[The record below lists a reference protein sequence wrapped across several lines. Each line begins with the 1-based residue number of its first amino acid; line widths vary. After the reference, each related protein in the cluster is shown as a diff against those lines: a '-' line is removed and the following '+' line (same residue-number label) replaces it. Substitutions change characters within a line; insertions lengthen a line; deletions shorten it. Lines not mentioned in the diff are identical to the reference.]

1 MSLFWRIFGLN
12 AVVLGSATA
21 LLLWAPVTVSVP
33 VVLTEA
39 VILVGGLVVMLV
51 ANAAL
56 LRWGLSPLDRL
67 TRLMTTVDLLRPGQ
81 RLPAHGG
88 GEVADLIRTFNA
100 MLDRLEQERATS
112 SARVL
117 LAQEA
122 ERRRIAQELHDE
134 VGQSM
139 TAILLALKRAA
150 DAADPPL
157 RDELHQAQEITRES
171 LDEVRRL
178 VRRLRPGVLD
188 DLGLV
193 AALTSLTSDFAT
205 HTGLRVVR
213 RFDAELPA
221 LDPETELVLYR
232 VAQESLTNAARHADA
247 ERVEVALTRADG
259 AVVLAITDDGRG
271 IKTACEGA
279 GIRGMRERA
288 LLIGAALDI
297 TDAAEGPGGSA
308 GPGGFGGNGT
318 PGTSGAPG
326 GSSTGVSRGSSTGV
340 SGWSTAGASR
350 ASAAGVARG
359 ATLADMSSGA
369 APAVGA
375 PASSGP
381 ARPAPADAT
390 APVRTGTATGTGTG
404 TGSGTGPAAGPGT
417 RVRLTAPLPSKPRKQ
432 P

>member
-56 LRWGLSPLDRL
+56 LRWGLAPLDRL
-67 TRLMTTVDLLRPGQ
+67 TKLMTTVDLLRPGQ
-81 RLPAHGG
+81 RLPAAGG
-88 GEVADLIRTFNA
+88 GEVAELIRTFNA

-139 TAILLALKRAA
+139 TATLLALKRAA
-150 DAADPPL
+150 DEAGPPL
-157 RDELHQAQEITRES
+157 RDELHQAQEITRGS

-193 AALTSLTSDFAT
+193 SALTSLTSDFAT
-205 HTGLRVVR
+205 HTGLKVVR
-213 RFDAELPA
+213 RFAPDLPA
-221 LDPETELVLYR
+221 LEPETELVLYR
-232 VAQESLTNAARHADA
+232 VAQESLTNAARHAEA
-247 ERVEVALTRADG
+247 ERIEVSLARTEG
-259 AVVLAITDDGRG
+259 AVVLAITDDGLGIRG
-271 IKTACEGA
+271 AACEGA

-297 TDAAEGPGGSA
+297 TDAAGPG
-308 GPGGFGGNGT
+308 
-318 PGTSGAPG
+318 
-326 GSSTGVSRGSSTGV
+326 
-340 SGWSTAGASR
+340 
-350 ASAAGVARG
+350 
-359 ATLADMSSGA
+359 
-369 APAVGA
+369 
-375 PASSGP
+375 
-381 ARPAPADAT
+381 DA
-390 APVRTGTATGTGTG
+390 
-404 TGSGTGPAAGPGT
+404 PGT
-417 RVRLTAPLPSKPRKQ
+417 RVRLTAPVPGRRP
-432 P
+432 

>member
-12 AVVLGSATA
+12 AVVLGFATA

-33 VVLTEA
+33 ILLTEA
-39 VILVGGLVVMLV
+39 VVLVLGMGVMLV
-51 ANAAL
+51 ANGAL
-56 LRWGLSPLDRL
+56 LRWGLAPLERL

-81 RLPAHGG
+81 RLPVSGGG
-88 GEVADLIRTFNA
+88 GEIPELIRTFNA
-100 MLDRLEQERATS
+100 MLDRLENERATS

-139 TAILLALKRAA
+139 TAILLVLGRAA
-150 DAADPPL
+150 DDADEPL

-188 DLGLV
+188 DLGLIS
-193 AALTSLTSDFAT
+193 ALSSLTHDFAT

-213 RFDAELPA
+213 RFDADLPV
-221 LDPETELVLYR
+221 LDHETELVLYR

-247 ERVEVALTRADG
+247 ERLEVGLARADG
-259 AVVLAITDDGRG
+259 AVTLTVADDGRG
-271 IKTACEGA
+271 IEAAHEGA

-297 TDAAEGPGGSA
+297 TS
-308 GPGGFGGNGT
+308 
-318 PGTSGAPG
+318 APG
-326 GSSTGVSRGSSTGV
+326 
-340 SGWSTAGASR
+340 A
-350 ASAAGVARG
+350 
-359 ATLADMSSGA
+359 
-369 APAVGA
+369 
-375 PASSGP
+375 
-381 ARPAPADAT
+381 
-390 APVRTGTATGTGTG
+390 
-404 TGSGTGPAAGPGT
+404 GT
-417 RVRLTAPLPSKPRKQ
+417 RIRLTAPLPRK
-432 P
+432 

>member
-12 AVVLGSATA
+12 AVVLGFATA

-33 VVLTEA
+33 ILLTEA
-39 VILVGGLVVMLV
+39 VVLVVGMGVMLV
-51 ANAAL
+51 ANGAL
-56 LRWGLSPLDRL
+56 LRWGLAPLERL

-81 RLPAHGG
+81 RLPISGG
-88 GEVADLIRTFNA
+88 GEVPELIRTFNA
-100 MLDRLEQERATS
+100 MLDRLENERATS

-139 TAILLALKRAA
+139 TAILLVLGRAA
-150 DAADPPL
+150 DDAEEPL

-188 DLGLV
+188 DLGLIS
-193 AALTSLTSDFAT
+193 ALSSLTHDFAT

-213 RFDAELPA
+213 RFDADLPV
-221 LDPETELVLYR
+221 LDHETELVLYR

-247 ERVEVALTRADG
+247 ERLEVGLAHADAAVTLTVA
-259 AVVLAITDDGRG
+259 DDGRG
-271 IKTACEGA
+271 IEAAHEGA

-297 TDAAEGPGGSA
+297 TS
-308 GPGGFGGNGT
+308 
-318 PGTSGAPG
+318 APG
-326 GSSTGVSRGSSTGV
+326 
-340 SGWSTAGASR
+340 A
-350 ASAAGVARG
+350 
-359 ATLADMSSGA
+359 
-369 APAVGA
+369 
-375 PASSGP
+375 
-381 ARPAPADAT
+381 
-390 APVRTGTATGTGTG
+390 
-404 TGSGTGPAAGPGT
+404 GT
-417 RVRLTAPLPSKPRKQ
+417 RIRLTAPLPRK
-432 P
+432 

>member
-12 AVVLGSATA
+12 AVVLGFATA

-33 VVLTEA
+33 ILLTEA
-39 VILVGGLVVMLV
+39 VVLVVGMGVMLV
-51 ANAAL
+51 ANGAL
-56 LRWGLSPLDRL
+56 LRWGLAPLGRL
-67 TRLMTTVDLLRPGQ
+67 TKLMTTVDLLRPGQ
-81 RLPAHGG
+81 RLPVSGG
-88 GEVADLIRTFNA
+88 GEVPELIRTFNA
-100 MLDRLEQERATS
+100 MLDRLETERATS

-139 TAILLALKRAA
+139 TAILLVLGRAA
-150 DAADPPL
+150 DDAQEPL

-193 AALTSLTSDFAT
+193 SALSSLTHDFAT

-213 RFDAELPA
+213 RFDADLPV
-221 LDPETELVLYR
+221 LDHETELVLYR

-247 ERVEVALTRADG
+247 ERLEVGLGRADG
-259 AVVLAITDDGRG
+259 AVTLTVADDGRG
-271 IKTACEGA
+271 IEAAHEGA

-297 TDAAEGPGGSA
+297 TSA
-308 GPGGFGGNGT
+308 P
-318 PGTSGAPG
+318 
-326 GSSTGVSRGSSTGV
+326 
-340 SGWSTAGASR
+340 
-350 ASAAGVARG
+350 
-359 ATLADMSSGA
+359 
-369 APAVGA
+369 
-375 PASSGP
+375 
-381 ARPAPADAT
+381 
-390 APVRTGTATGTGTG
+390 
-404 TGSGTGPAAGPGT
+404 GSGT
-417 RVRLTAPLPSKPRKQ
+417 RIRLTAPLLRK
-432 P
+432 